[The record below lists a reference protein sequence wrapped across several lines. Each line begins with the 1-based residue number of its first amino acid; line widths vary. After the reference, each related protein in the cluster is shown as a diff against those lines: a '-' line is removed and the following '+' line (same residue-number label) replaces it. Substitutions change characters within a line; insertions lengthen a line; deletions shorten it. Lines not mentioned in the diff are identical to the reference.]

1 MLSVPFTV
9 SLTVCTLQ
17 PDCGW
22 EVDLSHLESLID
34 DKTMAI
40 VVSNPSFP
48 TGTIYSEGHLREI
61 LTVAERHLIP
71 IISDECETASVGPGA
86 CDSSQYTV
94 VLWGGGGGGR
104 RGGGVWNFSLKTF
117 AGALNLFTV
126 KCLHATSQD
135 LGTDVCVNC
144 RC

>member
-1 MLSVPFTV
+1 MCSNTIHYVLSVPFAV

-34 DKTMAI
+34 EKTMAI

-71 IISDECETASVGPGA
+71 IISDECETASVGPSA

-94 VLWGGGGGGR
+94 VLWGGGGGG
-104 RGGGVWNFSLKTF
+104 GGRLELFTWNFCWSLKFVHSEMSTCY
-117 AGALNLFTV
+117 LTR
-126 KCLHATSQD
+126 
-135 LGTDVCVNC
+135 LG
-144 RC
+144 